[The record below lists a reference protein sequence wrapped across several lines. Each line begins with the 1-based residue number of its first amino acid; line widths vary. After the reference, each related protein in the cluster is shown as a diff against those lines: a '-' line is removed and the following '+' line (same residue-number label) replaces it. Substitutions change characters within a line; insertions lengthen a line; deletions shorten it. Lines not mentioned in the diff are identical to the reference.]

1 MLIGRFGLRAG
12 VMSDLRSRSI
22 RLTVRVTRFGS
33 ENREN
38 NNGCRGSSACV
49 SWLRC
54 GAVADMPLIKF
65 CGSLG
70 NHVHRARVV
79 VTMF

>member
-33 ENREN
+33 ENRTT
-38 NNGCRGSSACV
+38 GWAFAST
-49 SWLRC
+49 
-54 GAVADMPLIKF
+54 P
-65 CGSLG
+65 SLS
-70 NHVHRARVV
+70 
-79 VTMF
+79 F